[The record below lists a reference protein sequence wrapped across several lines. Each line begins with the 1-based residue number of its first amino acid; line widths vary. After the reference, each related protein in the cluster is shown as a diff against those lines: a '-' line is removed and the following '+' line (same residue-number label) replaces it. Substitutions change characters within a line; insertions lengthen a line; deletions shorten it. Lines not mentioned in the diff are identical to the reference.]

1 MRIRTILILA
11 FLTATLVPSIIFGS
25 WSYQHGIQREFMEV
39 KDRHLLLAQNV
50 GKALERYHTDLVG
63 TFDSISASLL
73 QGEHTPNLQA
83 LMSSINMLCV
93 LIVDDTTARV
103 IAQADMDSSKISG
116 IVPSKMIATARKIA
130 KPGKTTFSEVMPSEH
145 AGNVMLGVRRY
156 GDKIA
161 IAVVSTRYF
170 VELGK
175 SISFGKKGHAAIVDS
190 AGNVLAHP
198 LPSWVASRKNIAKV
212 SAVKRMMNGETGIEQ
227 FYSPALKGDM
237 IAGLTSVPGPGWG
250 VMIPQPVQELYDKV
264 YENNKAILVALVIS
278 ILITI
283 VFVGLLVKSIAA
295 PLEKL
300 LFAMKKNADEKKLS
314 NIIAPSGL
322 IRLKEM
328 EQFNQNYN
336 DMVDRV
342 SEANE
347 KIMVMAFSDGITGLP
362 NRAKLEE
369 LAFSILSPDSS
380 HKNSGALV
388 FVDLDDFKQ
397 INDVH
402 GHTIGDEFLR
412 DCAEKLENIVAVQQ
426 RKYKISGT
434 SHKNPII
441 ARIGGDEFVILFPGL
456 NHKADIRQFLN
467 LMEKELSAS
476 SNDLDFI
483 TKRSASIGCSRY
495 PQDGV
500 VLSELLKFAD
510 IAMYHAKKSGK
521 NKSEIYSRDI
531 GTMTAAELR
540 IEVEKGISNGDM
552 TLEYQPKLRARDQ
565 KVTGVEALVRWD
577 HPTLGRIA
585 PNDWVPAISNSPVIK
600 QLGDWVI
607 ARAMDDHK
615 VWSEAGLDL
624 SVAVNVGSEHFSS
637 PDFIS
642 ILAKTAQSKKFNAN
656 RMEIEIVEDALF
668 TSEANAEDLINQLH
682 YHGYKIAIDDFGTGY
697 SNIARLSKLPVD
709 TLKIDRS
716 VISQTGLDDRVASMM
731 ECIVLMAKK
740 LGCETVAEGV
750 ETPEDVNRSTL
761 CGVDSLQGFHFSAS
775 LPVNKLINWV
785 RNHEAQTPMKNNKKV
800 AA

>member
-1 MRIRTILILA
+1 M
-11 FLTATLVPSIIFGS
+11 
-25 WSYQHGIQREFMEV
+25 
-39 KDRHLLLAQNV
+39 
-50 GKALERYHTDLVG
+50 VG

-116 IVPSKMIATARKIA
+116 IIPSNMIVTARKIA
-130 KPGKTTFSEVMPSEH
+130 KRGKTTFSGVMPSEH
-145 AGNVMLGVRRY
+145 GGNVMLGVRRY

-250 VMIPQPVQELYDKV
+250 VMIPQPVQKLYDKV
-264 YENNKAILVALVIS
+264 YENNKAILVALAIS

-300 LFAMKKNADEKKLS
+300 LLAMKKNADEKKLS

-322 IRLKEM
+322 IRLKE
-328 EQFNQNYN
+328 
-336 DMVDRV
+336 
-342 SEANE
+342 
-347 KIMVMAFSDGITGLP
+347 
-362 NRAKLEE
+362 
-369 LAFSILSPDSS
+369 
-380 HKNSGALV
+380 
-388 FVDLDDFKQ
+388 
-397 INDVH
+397 
-402 GHTIGDEFLR
+402 DEFLR

-441 ARIGGDEFVILFPGL
+441 ARIGGDEFVIIFPGL

-552 TLEYQPKLRARDQ
+552 TLEYQPQLRARDQ

-656 RMEIEIVEDALF
+656 QMEIEIVEDALF

-716 VISQTGLDDRVASMM
+716 VISQTGLDERVASMM

-750 ETPEDVNRSTL
+750 ETLEDVNRSTL

-775 LPVNKLINWV
+775 LPVSKLISWV
-785 RNHEAQTPMKNNKKV
+785 KNHEAQTPTKNNQKV